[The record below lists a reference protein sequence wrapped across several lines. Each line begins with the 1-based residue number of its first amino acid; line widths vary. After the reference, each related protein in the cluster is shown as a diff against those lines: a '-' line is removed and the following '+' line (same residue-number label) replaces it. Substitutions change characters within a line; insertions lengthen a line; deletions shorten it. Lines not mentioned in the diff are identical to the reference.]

1 MKGVLVTAF
10 HTVIW
15 ISFTIVLSLS
25 QRDRLYAKI
34 ALFLMFLYFCYV
46 VAHYI
51 LQRRR
56 AAVIFTF
63 RNSAVFLLMQQVVS
77 FFHRL

>member
-15 ISFTIVLSLS
+15 MSFVIVLSLS

-51 LQRRR
+51 LQRRK
-56 AAVIFTF
+56 AAVIFTL
-63 RNSAVFLLMQQVVS
+63 RNSTLFLLIQQMVS
-77 FFHRL
+77 FFYRL

>member
-10 HTVIW
+10 HTLIW
-15 ISFTIVLSLS
+15 TSFAIVLSLS
-25 QRDRLYAKI
+25 QRDRLHAKI
-34 ALFLMFLYFCYV
+34 ALFLIFLYFCYV

-51 LQRRR
+51 LQRRKT
-56 AAVIFTF
+56 AVIFTF
-63 RNSAVFLLMQQVVS
+63 RNSTLFLLIQQVVS